1 MSSKDVPWLITINDK
16 SNIAE
21 LSKRQKLYYTL
32 NVMNV
37 EDKSKIN
44 DKNNKSLCVI
54 PLFKSHQIA
63 QKHDINVWN
72 SLMNKTYIYDAF
84 KSQNSHCIYMKQLQH
99 HDSLFAIHI
108 EDDMIEYIQLD
119 QENDNIMNLILMN
132 NSYLYYVSNII
143 ELNGTLTLHGVLL
156 NPLSDLESIH
166 DDELFRDLKMD
177 YLENMFKL

>member
-44 DKNNKSLCVI
+44 DKNNRSLCVI
-54 PLFKSHQIA
+54 PLFKSYQTA

-72 SLMNKTYIYDAF
+72 SLMNKTYMYDAF
-84 KSQNSHCIYMKQLQH
+84 KSQNSHCIYMKKLQQ
-99 HDSLFAIHI
+99 DSLFAIHI
-108 EDDMIEYIQLD
+108 EDKMIEYIQLD
-119 QENDNIMNLILMN
+119 QENDNILNLILMN
-132 NSYLYYVSNII
+132 NSYLYYVSNIL
-143 ELNGTLTLHGVLL
+143 ELNGTLTLHGTLL

-166 DDELFRDLKMD
+166 DQELFRELKMD